1 MPRLRWV
8 DGRMVEEPLPHE
20 AANPDPRP
28 PAFAVALPDH
38 GWDSGTGR
46 SIRDTREAV
55 AANAAAYTDGSPAGR
70 EWAERKA
77 TEAARRFSRT
87 H

>member
-8 DGRMVEEPLPHE
+8 DGRMIEEPLTHE
-20 AANPDPRP
+20 LPIGAPNYAP
-28 PAFAVALPDH
+28 AVALPDH
-38 GWDSGTGR
+38 GWSDGGR
-46 SIRDTREAV
+46 SLRDTREEV

-70 EWAERKA
+70 AWAESKA

-87 H
+87 K

>member
-1 MPRLRWV
+1 MT
-8 DGRMVEEPLPHE
+8 EEPLSHE
-20 AANPDPRP
+20 TAAPGRRGCAP
-28 PAFAVALPDH
+28 PVALPED
-38 GWDSGTGR
+38 GWTDGAR
-46 SIRDTREAV
+46 SIRDTREEV

-77 TEAARRFSRT
+77 TEAARRFIRT

>member
-1 MPRLRWV
+1 
-8 DGRMVEEPLPHE
+8 MVEEPLPHE
-20 AANPDPRP
+20 VATPGHRGHAP
-28 PAFAVALPDH
+28 AVALPDH
-38 GWDSGTGR
+38 GWSDGGR
-46 SIRDTREAV
+46 SIRDTREEV

-77 TEAARRFSRT
+77 TEAARRFIRT